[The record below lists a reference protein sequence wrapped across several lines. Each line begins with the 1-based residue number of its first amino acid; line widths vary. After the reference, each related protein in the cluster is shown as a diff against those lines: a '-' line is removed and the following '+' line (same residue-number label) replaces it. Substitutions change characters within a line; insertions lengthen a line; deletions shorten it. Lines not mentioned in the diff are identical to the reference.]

1 MLLYNLKCP
10 SICQTGNGGSYVC
23 RVYAAGPP
31 STAAATT
38 PAATEEAK
46 SKQLQSPTCLT
57 TIIDLIYIYHA
68 SNGFLTS
75 QTMRT
80 LPQLNRVFNLPDKE

>member
-1 MLLYNLKCP
+1 MLMC
-10 SICQTGNGGSYVC
+10 YVC

-46 SKQLQSPTCLT
+46 SKQLQSTTFL
-57 TIIDLIYIYHA
+57 TIIIDRTIYNA